1 MSTDELAIT
10 FLQEF
15 IDVPVPELEKLHIT
29 HCLSDLLSS
38 VVSDTVELLTEEER
52 VIH

>member
-1 MSTDELAIT
+1 MSTDELAVT
-10 FLQEF
+10 FLQRY
-15 IDVPVPELEKLHIT
+15 IDVPVPELEQLDIT
-29 HCLSDLLSS
+29 QCLSDLLLS